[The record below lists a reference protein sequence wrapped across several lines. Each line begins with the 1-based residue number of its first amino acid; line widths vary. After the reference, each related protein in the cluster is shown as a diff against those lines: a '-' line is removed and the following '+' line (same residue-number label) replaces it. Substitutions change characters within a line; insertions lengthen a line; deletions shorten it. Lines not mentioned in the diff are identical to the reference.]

1 LGFDRN
7 TLPGTASSILPI
19 TWHPLLSAASSR
31 GRLDWGLIGILCLA
45 ERRRSC
51 PSPGSLTSQRH
62 RSGAGW
68 IGVCASIHRRIAIF
82 WDKPSVDGTVR
93 SAATSPRQRVQRN
106 FNVGTI
112 PSLSSTS
119 LIQPTNGRRDRPSS
133 KERVELTGFQ
143 AFQGTSF
150 GNRFPVPSF
159 LFPLRAETHQKQYE
173 WHCSLR
179 QQLLFYHPRLHQG
192 GQSQPPARASVYL
205 ERRRDFFRPR
215 RPGFS
220 SRPKGGGVD
229 P

>member
-1 LGFDRN
+1 M
-7 TLPGTASSILPI
+7 
-19 TWHPLLSAASSR
+19 
-31 GRLDWGLIGILCLA
+31 IGIPCLA

-51 PSPGSLTSQRH
+51 PSPGSLPSQRH
-62 RSGAGW
+62 RSEAGW

-106 FNVGTI
+106 LNVGTI

-143 AFQGTSF
+143 AFQGTSY
-150 GNRFPVPSF
+150 GALFPVPAFVGPISGALFGLPSF
-159 LFPLRAETHQKQYE
+159 LFPLPAETHQKQYE

-179 QQLLFYHPRLHQG
+179 QQQLFYHPRF
-192 GQSQPPARASVYL
+192 QPATTCNH
-205 ERRRDFFRPR
+205 ERSDSEFVRQADMKVLFGLKLGDRP
-215 RPGFS
+215 
-220 SRPKGGGVD
+220 
-229 P
+229 